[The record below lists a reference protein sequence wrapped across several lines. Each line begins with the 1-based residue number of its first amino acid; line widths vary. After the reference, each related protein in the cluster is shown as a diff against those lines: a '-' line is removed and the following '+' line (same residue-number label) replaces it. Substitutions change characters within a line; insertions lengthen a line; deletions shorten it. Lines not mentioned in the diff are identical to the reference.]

1 MEAIC
6 IAIQSPVRSCRIL
19 EHEYFFLFQEKMMLA
34 GYSAKRQL
42 MHFSSSTFQKNEL
55 KNTRQMK
62 NRLQQL
68 HAAS

>member
-34 GYSAKRQL
+34 GYSAE
-42 MHFSSSTFQKNEL
+42 H
-55 KNTRQMK
+55 
-62 NRLQQL
+62 LQGAR
-68 HAAS
+68 HPSEECTCSNNS